1 MMKRVEILETIRE
14 LANSQG
20 SYGRLYREVMQLKNA
35 DPGAYDKLMETW
47 ESEGFETTLDLVLYL
62 EEGKHCK
69 RKFWKIP
76 VTWECHG
83 VVEVEGDTIEEA
95 LENFH
100 KAEEEGEGCAL
111 PEGNYV
117 DGSFRLSDDDPD
129 ELKHLIELLNRKE

>member
-1 MMKRVEILETIRE
+1 MMKMFEIIATIKD
-14 LANSQG
+14 LARSQG
-20 SYGRLYREVMQLKNA
+20 SYGRLYEELKNLQNS
-35 DPGAYDKLMETW
+35 DPESYEKLSKDW
-47 ESEGFETTLDLVLYL
+47 ESEGFETTLDLILYL

-76 VTWECHG
+76 VTWECYG
-83 VVEVEGDTIEEA
+83 VVEVEGNTIEEA
-95 LENFH
+95 LENFR

-129 ELKHLIELLNRKE
+129 ELKNLIELLNK